1 MFIIQEI
8 FGYCLISFICL
19 LALAILYAPIAYLL
33 RRHVSPTKQSGLFLF
48 GTCVIIV
55 LSATVFLSIS
65 QSAPADRSLNLI
77 PFRALQETWQMPGP
91 KQLAQT
97 VANVVMFI
105 PLGFTLPLAFRN
117 MRSFWKTS
125 LTLALFSLAIEATQ
139 YFIGRSAD
147 IDDLLLNTLGGML
160 GCLLFF
166 LLAKRFGKKTPVKP
180 DGNPDVLKNIHRKNQ
195 F

>member
-1 MFIIQEI
+1 MFIIREI
-8 FGYCLISFICL
+8 LGYCLISFICL

-33 RRHVSPTKQSGLFLF
+33 RRRAAPAKQFGFFLF

-55 LSATVFLSIS
+55 LAATVFLSIS
-65 QSAPADRSLNLI
+65 KTASADRSLNLI
-77 PFRALQETWQMPGP
+77 PFRALQETWQMPKP

-105 PLGFTLPLAFRN
+105 PLGFTLPLAFQK
-117 MRSFWKTS
+117 MRSFWKVT
-125 LTLALFSLAIEATQ
+125 LALALFSLAIECTQ

-166 LLAKRFGKKTPVKP
+166 LVSKRFGKKHARTTS
-180 DGNPDVLKNIHRKNQ
+180 RKSQ
-195 F
+195 HPASHL